1 VILLNER
8 DYLIGEA
15 MVISTGA
22 FVTMTIAVMMTLYHL
37 PADINIIIAL
47 SFIGFMTFF
56 FGLYLHM
63 KRRIYVLENEA
74 LIQEHKGDKPEQ

>member
-1 VILLNER
+1 
-8 DYLIGEA
+8 
-15 MVISTGA
+15 
-22 FVTMTIAVMMTLYHL
+22 
-37 PADINIIIAL
+37 
-47 SFIGFMTFF
+47 MTFF